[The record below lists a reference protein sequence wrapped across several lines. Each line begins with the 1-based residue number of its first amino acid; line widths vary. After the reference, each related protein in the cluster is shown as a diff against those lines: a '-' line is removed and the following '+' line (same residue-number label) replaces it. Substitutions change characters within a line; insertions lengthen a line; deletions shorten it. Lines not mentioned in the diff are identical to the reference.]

1 MGLKLA
7 IREHHFPLAQSRRE
21 FLFQAGGGFGAIAL
35 SWLLARDGLAVDSP
49 SSAKTSANLLT
60 AKPPHFPAKAKSVIF
75 MFMVGGPS
83 GIDLFDPK
91 PELLKRQGQSLPESF
106 GRPVSQFTKGDTPLL
121 ASTRQFKNHGQSGL
135 EVSDLLPYLAER
147 VDDIAFL
154 RSCWST
160 STVHAPAMYELH
172 SGRTQMG
179 FPSLGSWVTYGL
191 GSVSENL
198 PAYCVMTQ
206 PEGTPEGGA
215 PCWGAG
221 FLPAVY
227 QGTLFRKGSS
237 PILNLRP
244 PADVDSVQQ
253 RRTLDLIKRMNE
265 VDLDAGDTEL
275 AARIS
280 TYELAFRMQQHAP
293 EAVDLSKET
302 VATRKAY
309 GLDDKRTADF
319 GTRCL
324 LARRLVERGVRFV
337 QLYSGGGP
345 LVTQWDAHD
354 DINANHENMCGRVDQ
369 PIAALLM
376 DLNQRGLLEN
386 TLVVWASEFGRTP
399 MSQGGKGRDHNPYGY
414 TMWMAGGG
422 VKGGQAIGATD
433 EFGLRAV
440 TDRVSVHDFHATILH
455 LLGLNHEK
463 LTFPHN
469 SRDERLTDVAG
480 EVVRKILA

>member
-1 MGLKLA
+1 MKRLLENPA
-7 IREHHFPLAQSRRE
+7 CHFPAAQSRRE
-21 FLFQAGGGFGAIAL
+21 FLFQAGRGFGAVAL
-35 SWLLARDGLAVDSP
+35 SWLLARDGYAGNPPLSKKPATNPLA
-49 SSAKTSANLLT
+49 
-60 AKPPHFPAKAKSVIF
+60 AKPPHFEAKAKSVIF

-83 GIDLFDPK
+83 PIDLFDPK
-91 PELLKRQGQSLPESF
+91 PALQKYQGQPLPKSF
-106 GRPVSQFTKGDTPLL
+106 GMPVSQFTKGDTPLL
-121 ASTRQFKNHGQSGL
+121 ASTRRFKKHGKSGL
-135 EVSDLLPYLAER
+135 EVSDLMPNLATR

-160 STVHAPAMYELH
+160 SIVHAPAMYEVH
-172 SGRTQMG
+172 SGRTLMG
-179 FPSLGSWVTYGL
+179 YPSLGSWVTYGL

-198 PAYCVMTQ
+198 PAYCVMLQ

-215 PCWGAG
+215 PCWSAG

-227 QGTLFRKGSS
+227 QGTLLRKGSS
-237 PILNLRP
+237 PILNLKP
-244 PADVDSVQQ
+244 PATVSHEQQ
-253 RRTLDLIKRMNE
+253 RRTLDLINRMNQ
-265 VDLDAGDTEL
+265 VDLDPADSEL
-275 AARIS
+275 TARIA

-302 VATRKAY
+302 AATRAAY
-309 GLDDKRTADF
+309 GLDEKRTADF

-345 LVTQWDAHD
+345 LITQWDAHD
-354 DINANHENMCGRVDQ
+354 DINANHENMCGRVDK
-369 PIAALLM
+369 PIAALLK
-376 DLNQRGLLEN
+376 DLKDRDLLES

-422 VKGGQAIGATD
+422 IKGGQAYGSTD

-440 TDRVSVHDFHATILH
+440 KDRVPVHDFHATILH
-455 LLGLNHEK
+455 MLGLDHEK
-463 LTFPHN
+463 LTFLHN
-469 SRDERLTDVAG
+469 ARDERLTDVAG
-480 EVVRKILA
+480 QVIEQIIA

>member
-7 IREHHFPLAQSRRE
+7 IREHHFPIGTSRRE
-21 FLFQAGGGFGAIAL
+21 FLFQAGGGFGSIAL

-49 SSAKTSANLLT
+49 SIGKASANLLA
-60 AKPPHFPAKAKSVIF
+60 AKPPHFPAKAKSIIF

-83 GIDLFDPK
+83 AIDLFDPK
-91 PELLKRQGQSLPESF
+91 PELLKRQGQPLPESF

-121 ASTRQFKNHGQSGL
+121 PSTRQFRRHGQSGL
-135 EVSDLLPYLAER
+135 EVSDLLPHLAQC
-147 VDDIAFL
+147 VDDIAYI

-179 FPSLGSWVTYGL
+179 LPSLGSWVTYGL

-227 QGTLFRKGSS
+227 QGTLFRKGAS
-237 PILNLRP
+237 PILNLKP
-244 PADVDSVQQ
+244 PAEVDPVQQ

-265 VDLDAGDTEL
+265 VDLDPGDTEL

-302 VATRKAY
+302 ASTRKSY

-354 DINANHENMCGRVDQ
+354 DINSNHENMCARVDQ
-369 PIAALLM
+369 PIAALLQ
-376 DLNQRGLLEN
+376 DLKRRGLLES
-386 TLVVWASEFGRTP
+386 TLVIWASEFGRTP

-422 VKGGQAIGATD
+422 IKGGQAIGATD

-480 EVVRKILA
+480 EVVRKILT